1 MIIKFY
7 IYIKNEIGKIF
18 LGRLHIWFL
27 SFTLYFN
34 LVPNF
39 LIVLIWSLTFQ
50 CHVNSVTAI
59 ISLIE
64 IAVATNGYNT
74 KLAYCHINGN

>member
-1 MIIKFY
+1 MIIKFN

-18 LGRLHIWFL
+18 LCRLRIWFL

-39 LIVLIWSLTFQ
+39 SIVLIWSLTFP
-50 CHVNSVTAI
+50 CYVNSIPAI
-59 ISLIE
+59 IFWME
-64 IAVATNGYNT
+64 IANAINNYNT